1 VEWGEYPYFQ
11 FQNDQEKILAKKIYI
26 DTFFPPQN
34 SFDCASMCM
43 IFTENSWIYDI
54 QYDKRNV
61 GFFFLSR
68 NTERD
73 EMMNRNW
80 VFGVF
85 ETRCNIRSW
94 TCLHSWFFSIFFLKF
109 FFLTEAQDGADV
121 CALCFHDA
129 QKYLRWWRIESF
141 VFICNRCMERRME
154 EIEGWWWWLWWWNDD
169 IRSWINLK
177 TEK

>member
-1 VEWGEYPYFQ
+1 M
-11 FQNDQEKILAKKIYI
+11 YI

-68 NTERD
+68 STERD

-85 ETRCNIRSW
+85 ETRCNIRS
-94 TCLHSWFFSIFFLKF
+94 
-109 FFLTEAQDGADV
+109 
-121 CALCFHDA
+121 
-129 QKYLRWWRIESF
+129 
-141 VFICNRCMERRME
+141 
-154 EIEGWWWWLWWWNDD
+154 
-169 IRSWINLK
+169 
-177 TEK
+177 